1 MTSSAEKKERGLG
14 VGFYL
19 ALWSGLVAIA
29 AAAYRYL
36 WLADFSLS
44 DGTTAKAYAES
55 CELAP
60 ASFLIFSQ
68 NVYEPLIYYSHLLA
82 LLSSAFFA
90 LLLAVKAKD
99 SLNARKLVVVVSIIA
114 LWSFSNL
121 VVWATPDIGLEYFF
135 WATTIILEVL
145 LYGYALSFILGIRSL
160 DYEKIDAPSMGAGNF
175 FLTAAGLMALA
186 APFFALGEL
195 DASNCDRVIE
205 ELPFVTNFVTGLI
218 FVLLVTA
225 VWLTVTSWRD
235 KKILLMS
242 GATTLMLAIFSA
254 SNIVGVFSQEYGVEN
269 YNLFGVPIFVAFLA
283 YSTIYFK
290 NLNANLI
297 GTQTLIFSL
306 LAFVIAGLFLPDSAS
321 IGLALG
327 FKVVTVV
334 FVGGL
339 LMMSSRRETR
349 LRERAEALSK
359 NLEVANLRL
368 LELDKQKTEFVSL
381 ASHQLRGP
389 ITAIKGY
396 ASMLNEGDY
405 GALPVAAM
413 EILGRVQ
420 KSAHDMAVLIGDYL
434 DVTRIELG
442 KVKFQPERFSMRDLL
457 SEVEKELLPNTPKER
472 VTLEIEEG
480 ADPRFVYADRNK
492 VKQVVGNLIDN
503 AVKYTPKGAV
513 KVTLTRNGGY
523 ARMEVK
529 DNGVGINKTSL
540 PHLFQKFSRAQNASK
555 SNIKGTGLGLYI
567 AKTIADHH
575 RGRLSAMSEGEGKGS
590 TFIFEL
596 PLADEQAP
604 SKKAA

>member
-1 MTSSAEKKERGLG
+1 
-14 VGFYL
+14 
-19 ALWSGLVAIA
+19 
-29 AAAYRYL
+29 
-36 WLADFSLS
+36 
-44 DGTTAKAYAES
+44 
-55 CELAP
+55 
-60 ASFLIFSQ
+60 
-68 NVYEPLIYYSHLLA
+68 
-82 LLSSAFFA
+82 
-90 LLLAVKAKD
+90 
-99 SLNARKLVVVVSIIA
+99 
-114 LWSFSNL
+114 
-121 VVWATPDIGLEYFF
+121 
-135 WATTIILEVL
+135 
-145 LYGYALSFILGIRSL
+145 
-160 DYEKIDAPSMGAGNF
+160 
-175 FLTAAGLMALA
+175 MALA